1 MIRKRVLSP
10 VHPRHRR
17 CFEQLDNEARYRPE
31 WQFKSPTGQTEEFP
45 SRQKALVVD
54 THSLPLRSTR
64 PSARSALS
72 PTRSSMQRMPC
83 ANAGSTAYARLAYS
97 SEDDCRRHG
106 PLGQVWYRARN
117 GHPPSG
123 RRISGRARFDA
134 VLALCIEFAR
144 QHGSHKAIE
153 ERIKDVRG
161 LPKRRMPGPFDDIGA
176 VIPQAREGQPA
187 QIV

>member
-1 MIRKRVLSP
+1 MAIQVADRAGRLKNSRRAKKRS
-10 VHPRHRR
+10 
-17 CFEQLDNEARYRPE
+17 
-31 WQFKSPTGQTEEFP
+31 S
-45 SRQKALVVD
+45 SISI
-54 THSLPLRSTR
+54 HSLCARHGLVRGRHCRRQDHLCNGCHARTLARR
-64 PSARSALS
+64 PTQGW
-72 PTRSSMQRMPC
+72 PTRVRTT
-83 ANAGSTAYARLAYS
+83 AGDMGRSGKSGTGRETAI
-97 SEDDCRRHG
+97 RH
-106 PLGQVWYRARN
+106 LVA
-117 GHPPSG
+117 SG